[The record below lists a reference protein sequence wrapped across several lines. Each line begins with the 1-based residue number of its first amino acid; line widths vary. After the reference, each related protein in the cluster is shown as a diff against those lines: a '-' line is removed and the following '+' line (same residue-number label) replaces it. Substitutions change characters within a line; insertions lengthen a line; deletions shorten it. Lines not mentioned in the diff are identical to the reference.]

1 MSDQIIF
8 KVRGMLKNVRWMS
21 LFLLAGLLFLAAC
34 GGSTTTTGDTGP
46 SAEVSDAEPVASG
59 PSFAK
64 VNEVDGPAARGAT
77 GTTSDVAGVCL
88 SPAEAEL
95 ARLINEYRV
104 SVGLPAL
111 PVSKSLTLVAQ
122 QHAWDSINNN
132 PFTEQCNMHSWSGN
146 VNPALQQ
153 GTWTAVCYTADHANM
168 AGMHSKPRE
177 IAGYPADGYENS
189 HWASAGASPGSAING
204 WRNSPGHNAVITEQ
218 NGWGPFLALGVG
230 ISGQYAHMW
239 VGEVAD
245 PAGEAQLCGG
255 GAAPQPTTAAAA
267 ATTVP
272 PTAVPATAMPLPT
285 TAPANNAPTG
295 EILNQT
301 GSVTGGGVDHT
312 FTVAA
317 GRRYTIVV
325 TPAAELDAA
334 LSFTCSSGNSSN
346 SGTVDQGWAGEAE
359 SFAYNGTGAGS
370 CTVMVSG
377 YEGSAGPYTIVVTA
391 Q

>member
-1 MSDQIIF
+1 MS
-8 KVRGMLKNVRWMS
+8 KNARLMV
-21 LFLLAGLLFLAAC
+21 LVLLATFVLAAC
-34 GGSTTTTGDTGP
+34 GGSASNSSSTGSDTGAS
-46 SAEVSDAEPVASG
+46 SAVSEAGPVASG
-59 PSFAK
+59 PALTK
-64 VNEVDGPAARGAT
+64 VDQTAGPAARGAAA
-77 GTTSDVAGVCL
+77 TTSDVAGVCL

-95 ARLINEYRV
+95 ARLINEYRN
-104 SVGLPAL
+104 SVGLPSL

-122 QHAWDSINNN
+122 QHVWDSVNNN

-153 GTWTAVCYTADHANM
+153 GTWTAVCYTNDHANM
-168 AGMHSKPRE
+168 AGMHKKPRE

-189 HWASAGASPGSAING
+189 HWASAGASPGGAING

-230 ISGQYAHMW
+230 ISGPYAHMW

-267 ATTVP
+267 TAVP
-272 PTAVPATAMPLPT
+272 PTAVPPTAMPLPT

-295 EILNQT
+295 EVLNQA
-301 GSVTGGGVDHT
+301 GSVTGAGVDHT

-317 GRRYTIVV
+317 GRRYTVVV

-334 LSFTCSSGNSSN
+334 LNFTCSSGNSRN
-346 SGTVDQGWAGEAE
+346 SGTVDQGWTGEAE
-359 SFAYNGTGAGS
+359 SFAYNGTGDGS
-370 CTVMVSG
+370 CTVTVSG
-377 YEGSAGPYTIVVTA
+377 YEGSTGNYTIVVTA

>member
-1 MSDQIIF
+1 MVMNKRLIIL
-8 KVRGMLKNVRWMS
+8 V
-21 LFLLAGLLFLAAC
+21 LLSGLLVLAAC
-34 GGSTTTTGDTGP
+34 GGGTTTSSPAGDSSTGMG
-46 SAEVSDAEPVASG
+46 EPVASG
-59 PSFAK
+59 PSLAK
-64 VNEVDGPAARGAT
+64 MREVDGPAARGAT
-77 GTTSDVAGVCL
+77 GPTSDVASVCL

-95 ARLINEYRV
+95 ARQINEYRN
-104 SVGLPAL
+104 SVGLPSL

-122 QHAWDSINNN
+122 QHAWDSVNNSN
-132 PFTEQCNMHSWSGN
+132 AWPAPPAGQACNMHSWSGN
-146 VNPALQQ
+146 VNPALRE
-153 GTWTAVCYTADHANM
+153 GTWTAVCYTPDHANM
-168 AGMHSKPRE
+168 AGMHKKPRE
-177 IAGYPADGYENS
+177 IAGYPSDGYENS
-189 HWASAGASPGSAING
+189 HWASAGASPSSAING

-255 GAAPQPTTAAAA
+255 GAAAPQPTTAAA

-272 PTAVPATAMPLPT
+272 PTAVPPTAMPLPT
-285 TAPANNAPTG
+285 TVPANNAPTG
-295 EILNQT
+295 EVLNQT

-317 GRRYTIVV
+317 GRRYTVVV

-334 LSFTCSSGNSSN
+334 LNFSCSAGNSRN
-346 SGTVDQGWAGEAE
+346 SGTVDQGWEGEAE
-359 SFAYNGTGAGS
+359 SFSYNGTGDGS
-370 CTVMVSG
+370 CTVTVSG
-377 YEGSAGPYTIVVTA
+377 YEGSTGNYTIVVAA